1 MRKGLVRL
9 YIAIG
14 VPWTIWFGYNFLE
27 ARPREQ
33 GRAFFSLLIVP
44 IGGPLLLLLI
54 VWIVNGFRK
63 ASPNTSVR
71 IDMGHH
77 RQSKDWRENA
87 EKVRDT
93 AVDWVSH
100 KPDILCDN
108 LLRTGDFF
116 GKKFP
121 GLKLDAEGLTTDQMA
136 GLPKEYFEKG
146 GVNPSV
152 VAEQFGYPT
161 ADAMLDHLRQL
172 HKDRGTT
179 SPAEHFEKL
188 VDREVER
195 QMQRKFSDGKE
206 SQPSPANP
214 PRSGNGVSPDA
225 KAAKKT
231 PTAMDAL
238 IKLSYGSSPPRKEEC
253 NLREA
258 IELSFEQLLG
268 KVVDIAEVR
277 TIATGLYNSPMPQ
290 STHGL
295 AVATALNL
303 YRSAKGGRHAEL
315 MHVQILARMI
325 VLDWLKGKKV
335 DVLLASAFEHS
346 LYERYKLQI

>member
-1 MRKGLVRL
+1 MRKGLARF

-14 VPWTIWFGYNFLE
+14 LPWTIWFGYNFLE
-27 ARPREQ
+27 ARPREVD
-33 GRAFFSLLIVP
+33 RAFVSLLIVP
-44 IGGPLLLLLI
+44 VGGPILLLLI

-63 ASPNTSVR
+63 PSPNTSVR
-71 IDMGHH
+71 MDMGH

-87 EKVRDT
+87 EKVHDT

-108 LLRTGDFF
+108 FLRTGDFF
-116 GKKFP
+116 GKKHQRF
-121 GLKLDAEGLTTDQMA
+121 KLDAEKLTTDQMV

-152 VAEQFGYPT
+152 LAEQLGYPT
-161 ADAMLDHLRQL
+161 ADAMLDHLREL
-172 HKDRGTT
+172 HKARGTM

-214 PRSGNGVSPDA
+214 PRSGGGVSPDA

-238 IKLSYGSSPPRKEEC
+238 IKLTYGNSPPRKTA

-258 IELSFEQLLG
+258 IDLAFELLG
-268 KVVDIAEVR
+268 EVVDVAEIRPIA
-277 TIATGLYNSPMPQ
+277 AQLYNGPMPY
-290 STHGL
+290 STHDL

-303 YRSAKGGRHAEL
+303 YRSADGARQAKL
-315 MHVQILARMI
+315 MHIQIVARMN
-325 VLDWLKGKKV
+325 VVDWLKEKKV
-335 DVLLASAFEHS
+335 AALLAKAFEDA
-346 LYERYKLQI
+346 LYEKYKPQL